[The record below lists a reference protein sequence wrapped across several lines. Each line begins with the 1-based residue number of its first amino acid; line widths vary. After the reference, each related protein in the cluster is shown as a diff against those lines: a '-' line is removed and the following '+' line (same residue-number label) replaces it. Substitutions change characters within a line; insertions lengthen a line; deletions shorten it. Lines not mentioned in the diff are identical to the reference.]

1 LAWLSAMTLATHVG
15 ALAIQLVATAMSA
28 RVLGPEGRG
37 LADALQSTVL
47 LFFRIGQ
54 FGLIA
59 PIIYWYG
66 RQEAP
71 ASAFA
76 GTLALVAAVVSV
88 VLTGAQVG
96 IFALWRD
103 ALYPNIQ
110 SGWFA
115 VSLLVLPGQLL
126 LIFSLTVLRAMEKA
140 LLYNAVTL
148 AAAVAALAAVVL
160 CLLASPSVISL
171 VLARSMSAAVAAA
184 LSLAALRR
192 VSSGR
197 WRVDWELA
205 RRLARG
211 GSVLWVGS
219 ICNYLYNAQLGPMM
233 LNALSDATNAGY
245 FAVASRVAGMLLFVP
260 LAVEAFLYPRA
271 AGIAAESARDPVAST
286 CRHTLLWA
294 SVMGAG
300 LVLLS
305 RPAIVVVGGA
315 AFAPA
320 ARIVAL
326 LVPGMALH
334 CITMMVMTMLM
345 NKREFAQMS
354 AVNVL
359 LALLS
364 ILGAAALIPRW
375 GANGLAVATSAV
387 YAVGACISI
396 WLFRRATGLGARGLV
411 VVRHAD
417 LQPYV
422 QLCRRLRA
430 AASQRP

>member
-1 LAWLSAMTLATHVG
+1 MTLATQLS
-15 ALAIQLVATAMSA
+15 ALAVQLIAISISA

-47 LFFRIGQ
+47 LFYRIGQ

-66 RQEAP
+66 KRQ
-71 ASAFA
+71 ASASVFA
-76 GTLALVAAVVSV
+76 GTLAFLAVVASA
-88 VLTGAQVG
+88 VLCAAQVAM
-96 IFALWRD
+96 FAAWGD
-103 ALYPNIQ
+103 TLYPNIQ
-110 SGWFA
+110 SAWFA
-115 VSLLVLPGQLL
+115 LSLLVLPGELL
-126 LIFSLTVLRAMEKA
+126 FIFSLTVMRAMERA

-148 AAAVAALAAVVL
+148 AAAIAAVVAVAA
-160 CLLASPSVISL
+160 CLLVWPTVSGL
-171 VLARSMSAAVAAA
+171 VLARSVSAMFAGA
-184 LSLAALRR
+184 LGPLVLRR

-197 WRVDWELA
+197 WRVDWDLA
-205 RRLARG
+205 RRLVRG

-219 ICNYLYNAQLGPMM
+219 MCNYLYNAQLGPMM

-271 AGIAAESARDPVAST
+271 AGIAEERARDLVAST

-294 SVMGAG
+294 CVMGAG
-300 LVLLS
+300 LVLFS
-305 RPAIVVVGGA
+305 RPAIVAVAGA

-320 ARIVAL
+320 ALTVAL

-345 NKREFAQMS
+345 NKRQFAQMS
-354 AVNVL
+354 AVNVF

-364 ILGAAALIPRW
+364 ILAAVALIPQW
-375 GANGLAVATSAV
+375 GANGLAAATSAV
-387 YAVGACISI
+387 YGVGACTSI
-396 WLFRRATGLGARGLV
+396 WLFRRATGLGARELV
-411 VVRHAD
+411 VLRHAD
-417 LQPYV
+417 VQQYV
-422 QLCRRLRA
+422 RLCRRLRA
-430 AASQRP
+430 AATQRP